1 MPVKTIT
8 TPEGR
13 SFRFGRKRPTAQAT
27 KFKLKDYLGTALPPA
42 PDCDYAA
49 AAGEALGQIYLN
61 QDLGDCVIACMG
73 HLFGVLREN
82 AGGNRSIFSDGEI
95 INEYSKCCGYIPG
108 DPDSDQGCDLQ
119 QTLSQILSSGF
130 KGHRKSNGE
139 KVRMSHRIAG
149 WLQVDGTNKEEVRQA
164 VYLFENLVFGMEL
177 PDAWIEPFP
186 SVSGFTWDV
195 AGRPDP
201 ENGHCV
207 CGVGS
212 NSTGIGISTWAM
224 VGIMTYAAIAEYT
237 APRHGGELYVVLS
250 EDSINRAKGL
260 TPNGFDF
267 AALEKDFQSLGGMIP

>member
-13 SFRFGRKRPTAQAT
+13 SFRFGRKRPTVQAT

-49 AAGEALGQIYLN
+49 AAGEALGQMYGN
-61 QDLGDCVIACMG
+61 ATYGDCVIACMG

-82 AGGNRSIFSDGEI
+82 AGDNRSIFSDGEI
-95 INEYSKCCGYIPG
+95 INEYSKCCGYVPG
-108 DPDSDQGCDLQ
+108 DPDSDQGCDTQSTLATILQ
-119 QTLSQILSSGF
+119 SGF

-139 KVRMSHRIAG
+139 KVRMSHRISG

-164 VYLFENLVFGMEL
+164 QYLFENLVFGIEL

-186 SVSGFTWDV
+186 SASGFTWDV
-195 AGRPDP
+195 AGPPDP

-212 NSTGIGISTWAM
+212 NSTGVGIATWAM
-224 VGIMTYAAIAEYT
+224 VGIMTYAAVAEYT
-237 APRHGGELYVVLS
+237 APKHGGELYVILS
-250 EDSINRAKGL
+250 EDIINRAQQKSPAGL
-260 TPNGFDF
+260 NWEQLQTDL
-267 AALEKDFQSLGGMIP
+267 AAL